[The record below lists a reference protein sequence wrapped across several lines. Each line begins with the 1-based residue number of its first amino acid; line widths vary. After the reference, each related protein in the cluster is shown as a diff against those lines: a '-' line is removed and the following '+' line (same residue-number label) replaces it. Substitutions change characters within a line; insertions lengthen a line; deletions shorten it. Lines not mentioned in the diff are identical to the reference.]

1 MKKVMLAL
9 TLIIGTI
16 ALQAKDY
23 VITSFHS
30 PQEYIQK
37 AKGDNFSF
45 TEPVLWVEI
54 IHGENKIL
62 ERTDGQSISGNKVDF
77 HFNKKVSL
85 ADNKFPIVVKIFV
98 GEKKNLERG
107 ARAAAGG
114 GIGATVGGI
123 IGGCLAGFCTGGL
136 GAPAG
141 AAIGIAIGGGV
152 GAGASLLAPVR
163 DAREVASF
171 AFSSYDKFIGTHK
184 KSCGNDILTD
194 GQEVRLIIK

>member
-1 MKKVMLAL
+1 MKKIMFAL
-9 TLIIGTI
+9 TLIIGTMT
-16 ALQAKDY
+16 LLAKDY
-23 VITSFHS
+23 VISSFHA
-30 PQEYIQK
+30 PTEYVLK
-37 AKGDNFSF
+37 AKGDNYSF
-45 TEPVLWVEI
+45 TEPILWVEI
-54 IHGENKIL
+54 QQGENKIL
-62 ERTDGQSISGNKVDF
+62 ERTGGQGISGNKADF
-77 HFNKKVSL
+77 YFNKKISI
-85 ADNKFPIVVKIFV
+85 ADDMFPIIVKIFV

-107 ARAAAGG
+107 ARAAAGS

-141 AAIGIAIGGGV
+141 IAIGVAIGGGV
-152 GAGASLLAPVR
+152 GAGASFLAPVR